1 MDDKVHRVTLGEEAY
16 NEPWVE
22 VKALENLL
30 MLANLELGD
39 LEREEVAI
47 FVHVT

>member
-1 MDDKVHRVTLGEEAY
+1 VY

-30 MLANLELGD
+30 MLANLELGNFK
-39 LEREEVAI
+39 RVEVAI
-47 FVHVT
+47 FIHVT